1 MNLTKILSIVFL
13 VIAIGLAYFLVNSI
27 KFEIDEAKRLELIES
42 NVISKLKII
51 REAQVAYQ
59 AVNGQYT
66 SDWDKLI
73 AFIDTGH
80 FYLTQRTET
89 IRTLDYGAEE
99 VSVTIDTLGMV
110 LVKDSVFSERKYPN
124 FRTEDLPFKPGTQR
138 KVKFDIF
145 ADKIQR
151 GNVMVDVFEVKDP
164 KPDNPKRRE
173 KNNEKALRVGS
184 RTDVTIA
191 GNWE

>member
-27 KFEIDEAKRLELIES
+27 KYEIDEAKRLELIES
-42 NVISKLKII
+42 NVINKLKLI
-51 REAQVAYQ
+51 REAQIAYQ
-59 AVNGQYT
+59 SVNGQYT

-80 FYLTQRTET
+80 FYLTQRTELIET
-89 IRTLDYGAEE
+89 FEYGAEK
-99 VSVTIDTLGMV
+99 VTVLIDTLGQV
-110 LVKDSVFSERKYPN
+110 LVKDSVFSVNKYPN
-124 FRTEDLPFKPGTQR
+124 FKSEDLPFKPGTQR

-151 GNVMVDVFEVKDP
+151 GNVTVDVFEVKDP

-184 RTDVTIA
+184 RTDVTTA